1 MLVNFIFLKLIK
13 LFNQIFFNEIFMK
26 VILFYFIP
34 IMTLH
39 LIPLDFI
46 LLSQQPLSLNII
58 CKYLL

>member
-46 LLSQQPLSLNII
+46 LLSQQPLI
-58 CKYLL
+58 